1 MMLTLFVGRQD
12 PFSMMRALET
22 LADVAV
28 REERWEEARRGFS
41 KVAQPVRGSTMR
53 RGGGRR

>member
-12 PFSMMRALET
+12 PFSMISALET

>member
-28 REERWEEARRGFS
+28 REERWKEARTGFS